1 MRHFPVIFHLH
12 IREINGCR
20 LEVGEI
26 DRLHFRSEIEAIQL
40 LCELGRQPLAGREFL
55 PDADSWI

>member
-1 MRHFPVIFHLH
+1 MRHFLVTFHLR

-20 LEVGEI
+20 LEAGEI
-26 DRLHFRSEIEAIQL
+26 DRLHFSSEIEAIWL

-55 PDADSWI
+55 PDADRWI